1 MNFQLFDAGANPEDR
16 MFRIANAVIIAA
28 ALALGAPARAADL
41 TIVEVAGPGSLLARA
56 AQLLQP
62 ALEQALGGKV
72 TIETMQGE
80 GGGTALA
87 ALATAKPDG
96 SRVVL
101 VELLGRTV
109 SEAVRNAKPT
119 LASLTPIA
127 KLTSALSGAL
137 VVPENSPI
145 KSWSD
150 FAAAAKSKRLKLAA
164 AGQETAFGDGILVYK
179 AQLERVTGAR
189 IDTLTIGGRSEEYT
203 SALTTGG
210 ADAALMV
217 TFAVAT
223 YTSPAMRPL
232 ITFGAQRSPL
242 YTSTPTI
249 NEVSKERIALTGAL
263 GVYAPPGLSKK
274 TAEALTAAFV
284 AAAQAPDVVQ
294 IVAARNLPIEV
305 SGPAEVRANLARNRR
320 IVAQLLPLLQR

>member
-1 MNFQLFDAGANPEDR
+1 ML
-16 MFRIANAVIIAA
+16 RIANTLIIAI

-41 TIVEVAGPGSLLARA
+41 TIVEVAGPDSMLARTV
-56 AQLLQP
+56 QLLLP
-62 ALEQALGGKV
+62 GLEQALGGKV

-80 GGGTALA
+80 GGGKALA
-87 ALATAKPDG
+87 ALAHAKPDG

-101 VELLGRTV
+101 VELLGRSV

-127 KLTSALSGAL
+127 KLTTALSGAL

-150 FAAAAKSKRLKLAA
+150 FAAAAKSRRLKLAA
-164 AGQETAFGDGILVYK
+164 AGQDTAFGDGILVYK

-189 IDTLTIGGRSEEYT
+189 IDTLAIGGRPEEYT
-203 SALTTGG
+203 KALTTGG

-217 TFAVAT
+217 TFAVAN

-242 YTSTPTI
+242 YTGTPTI

-263 GVYAPPGLSKK
+263 GVYAPPGVSKEIS
-274 TAEALTAAFV
+274 EALTAAFA
-284 AAAQAPDVVQ
+284 AAAQAPFAAQV
-294 IVAARNLPIEV
+294 IAARKLPIEV
-305 SGPAEVRANLARNRR
+305 SGPAEVRANLERNRR
-320 IVAQLLPLLQR
+320 IVAQLLPLLKR